1 MAKRVHKDSSDQ
13 EPSENYLLQGGK
25 YGAVF
30 VAVSYLQAVPAWIGS
45 LLIHGGLVGTLA
57 AITYKIEQRPE
68 VETVVEVVMAEP
80 DDKGKLEYRTREQL
94 KVDQNSGAKSS
105 LSEAIKQATTESLQT
120 EPESTDVEM
129 DLINVNVTSGTTS
142 SSFGSLSFGSYSGPS
157 GTYGEEIAKLK
168 KVGLNVVFV
177 FDSTGSMNRVIENVQ
192 QEIDHLMGVLFD
204 LVPKARIGLVTYR
217 DRGEAYVTKSVPLTR
232 DRARIREWLFNVK
245 ADGGGDLPEA
255 VDKGLDDAINMRWQT
270 RAKKIIL
277 LFGDAEPHPSSETYI
292 ANRCKYF
299 NTRKKGIISTIVTEL
314 GSPATGPFEAIAA
327 AGGGESLPITSSK
340 EITKKLLVLAFG
352 SKWERQLSD
361 EFKAKLK

>member
-1 MAKRVHKDSSDQ
+1 M
-13 EPSENYLLQGGK
+13 LQGGK

-45 LLIHGGLVGTLA
+45 LLIHGGLVVSLA

-68 VETVVEVVMAEP
+68 AETVVEVVMSEP
-80 DDKGKLEYRTREQL
+80 DEEGKLEYRNRDQL
-94 KVDQNSGAKSS
+94 KVEQNSGAKSS
-105 LSEAIKQATTESLQT
+105 LSEAIKQSTTESLQT
-120 EPESTDVEM
+120 EAESQDVEM

-142 SSFGSLSFGSYSGPS
+142 SAFGNLSFGSYSGQS

-192 QEIDHLMGVLFD
+192 QEIDNLMGVLFD

-232 DRARIREWLFNVK
+232 DRRRIRQWLFKVR

-255 VDKGLDDAINMRWQT
+255 VDKGLDDAINMRWQA

-277 LFGDAEPHPSSETYI
+277 LNQHHRDRPWWPGD
-292 ANRCKYF
+292 
-299 NTRKKGIISTIVTEL
+299 
-314 GSPATGPFEAIAA
+314 GPLRRHRRGRRRRIFTHHE
-327 AGGGESLPITSSK
+327 
-340 EITKKLLVLAFG
+340 
-352 SKWERQLSD
+352 Q
-361 EFKAKLK
+361 

>member
-1 MAKRVHKDSSDQ
+1 MAKRVQKDSSNK

-45 LLIHGGLVGTLA
+45 LLIHGGLVATLA
-57 AITYKIEQRPE
+57 AITFKIEPRPE
-68 VETVVEVVMAEP
+68 AETVVEVVMAEP
-80 DDKGKLEYRTREQL
+80 DDEGKLEYRSRDRLNVEQ
-94 KVDQNSGAKSS
+94 NTGAQSS
-105 LSEAIKQATTESLQT
+105 LSEAIKQSTNESLQT
-120 EPESTDVEM
+120 SAEVQDVEA
-129 DLINVNVTSGTTS
+129 DLISVDVNAGITS
-142 SSFGSLSFGSYSGPS
+142 SPFSNLSFGSYSGPS

-177 FDSTGSMNRVIENVQ
+177 FDSTGSMDRVIENVQ
-192 QEIDHLMGVLFD
+192 QEIDRLMGVLFD

-232 DRARIREWLFNVK
+232 DRRRIREWLFKVR

-255 VDKGLDDAINMRWQT
+255 VDKGLDVAINMRWQA

-277 LFGDAEPHPSSETYI
+277 LFGDAEPHPARVNYI
-292 ANRCKYF
+292 ERRCKYF

-314 GSPATGPFEAIAA
+314 GGPATGPFEDIAA

-352 SKWERQLSD
+352 SKWEKQLSD
-361 EFKAKLK
+361 EFKARLK